1 MRGIDY
7 MSASAKKK
15 LRKEE
20 NAALLTEK
28 QRKEQ
33 KEARNLK
40 IYTTIFVVAIA
51 VILVACLAIVGVNY
65 VKNSGIV
72 EKNTVAAVIGD
83 EELNSVELSYYYT
96 DSISSTYSNWKSSY
110 GDNVALFLSMMGL
123 DMSKPL
129 DEQYFSDETTWAD
142 YFLESAAERAR
153 QDYLLC
159 QQAAAEGFTLS
170 EESRATLDQSMSSL
184 ALYATIYG
192 YSDEDA
198 YLRANYGSGANKESY
213 YAYCEKSALASE
225 FYTAYSDNLQI
236 DDAAIREYAADK
248 YDEYSSYSY
257 AVYNISYSNF
267 LTGGTEDENGNVT
280 YSDEENDAARAAAK
294 AAADSLPVC
303 TTAEELDAALA
314 ALEMKED
321 AAKTCTVSTDVL
333 YNSTGSS
340 YRQWLADSSRKEGDF
355 TVIPN
360 ETTSTDDEGNEITV
374 VNSYNAVVFLGRN
387 DNTRPLANV
396 RHILVSFP
404 GGTTDDNGNTT
415 YTDEEKAAAKAEAE
429 AILAE
434 FLAGDKTNESFAAL
448 ATEKTDDTG
457 SAATGGL
464 YEDITPAKGVYVEE
478 FTNWAVDPTRK
489 AGDTGIIE
497 TTYGYHV
504 MYYVGD
510 SDITYRDS
518 MIREDIRTETVS
530 AWFEELLSTAE
541 VTLMDTSRLKKDYI
555 LAQ

>member
-1 MRGIDY
+1 

-159 QQAAAEGFTLS
+159 KLAAAEGFTLS

-198 YLRANYGSGANKESY
+198 YLRANYGSGADKESY

-236 DDAAIREYAADK
+236 DDAAIREYEADK

-267 LTGGTEDENGNVT
+267 LTGGTLDENGNVT

-333 YNSTGSS
+333 YNNTGSS

-355 TVIPN
+355 TVIAY
-360 ETTSTDDEGNEITV
+360 ETTATDEDGNEITV
-374 VNSYNAVVFLGRN
+374 VNSHYAVIFLGRN

-396 RHILVSFP
+396 RHILVSLHK
-404 GGTTDDNGNTT
+404 DDTSSEEHT
-415 YTDEEKAAAKAEAE
+415 HTDEEKAAAKAEAE

-434 FLAGDKTNESFAAL
+434 FLAGDKTDESFAAL

-530 AWFEELLSTAE
+530 AWFEELLSTTE
-541 VTLMDTSRLKKDYI
+541 VTLKDTSRLKKDYV
-555 LAQ
+555 LAK

>member
-1 MRGIDY
+1 

-96 DSISSTYSNWKSSY
+96 DSISSNYSNWKSSY

-159 QQAAAEGFTLS
+159 KLAAAEGFTLS

-198 YLRANYGSGANKESY
+198 YLRANYGSGADKESY

-236 DDAAIREYAADK
+236 DDAAIREYEADK

-280 YSDEENDAARAAAK
+280 YSDEENEAARAAAK
-294 AAADSLPVC
+294 AAADSLPAC
-303 TTAEELDAALA
+303 TTAEELEAAVA
-314 ALEMKED
+314 ALEMNED
-321 AAKTCTVSTDVL
+321 ATKTCTTVTDAL
-333 YNSTGSS
+333 YSSTGSA
-340 YRQWLADSSRKEGDF
+340 YRQWLAESSRKEGDF

-360 ETTSTDDEGNEITV
+360 ETTTTDEDGNEITV

-415 YTDEEKAAAKAEAE
+415 YTDAEKAEAKAEAE